1 MGQCSFR
8 RAAKFFLK
16 QSGEWYNDHKALEEE
31 EKGKRNK
38 KEKEKHLTMNASL
51 VGFV

>member
-1 MGQCSFR
+1 M
-8 RAAKFFLK
+8 K
-16 QSGEWYNDHKALEEE
+16 QSGEWYNHHKALEEE

-38 KEKEKHLTMNASL
+38 KEKKEKHLTMNASL